1 MNCCFKKENIKLFV
15 SDFDGVFTDGKLTVY
30 SDGSTSK
37 KLDYK
42 DIMAVANLLK
52 AGIQVVIISG
62 ETSKAIEILK
72 YKFPSIEIFQD
83 IRNKMQVLQELLNK
97 YNLEK
102 ENVLYVGDDINDIK
116 CLEYAAAA
124 FTVNDAHKTVKQI
137 KNINI
142 TVNKGG
148 SGAIREIAD
157 LLL

>member
-1 MNCCFKKENIKLFV
+1 MSCKLKKENIKLFV

-30 SDGSTSK
+30 SDGTTSK

-52 AGIQVVIISG
+52 AGIRVVIISG
-62 ETSKAIEILK
+62 ETSKAIEVLK
-72 YKFPSIEIFQD
+72 QKFPSIEIFQD

-116 CLEYAAAA
+116 CLEFAQAA
-124 FTVNDAHKTVKQI
+124 FTVNDAHKSVKEL
-137 KNINI
+137 KNINV
-142 TVNKGG
+142 TENNGG
-148 SGAIREIAD
+148 MGAIREIAD